1 MESDFLARLQLAEDA
16 LGKARV
22 SLEATRMDATKQRKR
37 VAELRKEA
45 EAIEKL
51 VSRGEYARTAMKQ
64 LRGLEEEPNL
74 SFVRKA
80 QRVRQ
85 LVEPMTDWSAEAKA
99 LVTLIDLEIRTMS

>member
-1 MESDFLARLQLAEDA
+1 MESDFLVRLQLAEDA
-16 LGKARV
+16 LRKAQV
-22 SLEATRMDATKQRKR
+22 ALEATRMDATKQRKR

-51 VSRGEYARTAMKQ
+51 ANRAEYARTAMKQ
-64 LRGLEEEPNL
+64 LKGLEEEPNL

-85 LVEPMTDWSAEAKA
+85 LVEPMVDWTAEAKA
-99 LVTLIDLEIRTMS
+99 LVSLIDLEIRTMS